1 MGYFPFFIDIK
12 DKRIVVVGGGKVA
25 FRKIQK
31 LMPFEPKITV
41 VAPKICRE
49 IAETEKLNI
58 LCRPFEDED
67 IRGAFAVISA
77 TGDPVLDEHIYR
89 LCREKN
95 ILVNTVDDIDKCGF
109 IFPALVKKGS
119 VVAGISTSGKSPVF
133 ARYLR
138 ELLEEELSDE
148 MLRTAEILSDCR
160 KRVKDYIT
168 TEEGR
173 KAAMDELLALCLEEG
188 IPTDNDIAVLLEKI
202 RSRYEDQDRN
212 T

>member
-12 DKRIVVVGGGKVA
+12 DKRIVVAGGGRVA
-25 FRKIQK
+25 LRKIQK

-49 IAETEKLNI
+49 IAETEKVDI
-58 LCRPFEDED
+58 LCRPFEDKD
-67 IRGAFAVISA
+67 ICGAFAVISA

-89 LCREKN
+89 LCTEQN

-109 IFPALVKKGS
+109 IFPALVKKES

-138 ELLEEELSDE
+138 ELLEEKLTDE
-148 MLRTAEILSDCR
+148 MLRAAEILSDCR
-160 KRVKDYIT
+160 KRVKETIP

-173 KAAMDELLALCLEEG
+173 KEAMDELLDLCLTEG
-188 IPTDNDIAVLLEKI
+188 DTPTDNDIAVLLEKI
-202 RSRYEDQDRN
+202 RSRYEN
-212 T
+212 